1 MKFGGSS
8 SGRGV
13 GRGGGSR
20 GGMQGRGRG
29 RGRGL
34 THEDTEGE
42 DMDIYEN
49 EVNMYNPLFDPG
61 ASTGTDSLEKI

>member
-1 MKFGGSS
+1 
-8 SGRGV
+8 
-13 GRGGGSR
+13 
-20 GGMQGRGRG
+20 MQGRGRG

-49 EVNMYNPLFDPG
+49 EVNIYNPLFDPG
-61 ASTGTDSLEKI
+61 ASTGTDSLEKIQEKEKTKERRGD